1 MIHNM
6 MILDKNTLVILN
18 LYKLKKK
25 VLYKCC
31 IIINIIEQGG
41 KS

>member
-6 MILDKNTLVILN
+6 MILDKNTLVILS
-18 LYKLKKK
+18 KLKKK